1 MPEPVKIE
9 GAFEVAAL
17 RVLREIPGLTV
28 MRLSSAND
36 VGVDAVIEFAGERR
50 PVALEFKQRA
60 NAATAWQLVHYA
72 RAHPEMPLLLI
83 AGESTAESRAI
94 LRRHGVALVDGLGN
108 AHVEVPG
115 LLLHLEGPSR
125 GRAYGRAR
133 PPRLAGKAGVI
144 AQALL
149 LHPDRPWHIKD
160 LAKEATVSAGL
171 AHRVLDRL
179 ETESIVA
186 TEGTGPKTV
195 RKVVDSTA
203 LLDLWA
209 EEEKSRPT
217 RTPGYVLAQTPR
229 QLIEK
234 VATGLERAEINHA
247 LTGAAAASLIAPF
260 VTALPIVEVW
270 VTAIAAPDSLQRH
283 IGGEQVQEGANVIV
297 LQQNDDT
304 PLAFREQR
312 MGAWVSNRL
321 RIYVDLLRDPRRG
334 REQAQHLRTE
344 VIGY

>member
-1 MPEPVKIE
+1 MDELVKIE
-9 GAFEVAAL
+9 GTFDAGAL
-17 RVLREIPGLTV
+17 RVLRETPGLTASRV
-28 MRLSSAND
+28 GSISD
-36 VGVDAVIEFAGERR
+36 VGVDAVIEFAGVRR
-50 PVALEFKQRA
+50 AVAVEFKQRA
-60 NAATAWQLVHYA
+60 NAASAWQLVHYA
-72 RAHPEMPLLLI
+72 RAHPEIPLILV

-94 LRRHGVALVDGLGN
+94 LRRHGVAVVDGLGN
-108 AHVEVPG
+108 AHIEVPG
-115 LLLHLEGPSR
+115 LLLHLEGSSR
-125 GRAYGRAR
+125 GRSYRRAR

-149 LHPDRPWHIKD
+149 LHPNRPWHIKD
-160 LAKEATVSAGL
+160 LTREAAVSAGL
-171 AHRVLDRL
+171 AHRVLGRL
-179 ETESIVA
+179 EAENIVA

-195 RKVVDSTA
+195 RTVVDSTA

-229 QLIEK
+229 QLIGK
-234 VATGLERAEINHA
+234 VATGLQQAEIEHA

-270 VTAIAAPDSLQRH
+270 VTAMAAADKLQIH
-283 IGGEQVQEGANVIV
+283 LGGEQVQDGANVIV
-297 LQQNDDT
+297 LQQSDDT

-312 MGAWVSNRL
+312 VGAWVSNPF

-334 REQAQHLRTE
+334 SEQAQHLRRE
-344 VIGY
+344 VIGF